1 MSMGI
6 LAVANQK
13 GGVGKTTTAVTL
25 GYGLARHGYH
35 VLLVDLDP
43 QGHVSESL
51 GIKKSPGLFR
61 LLVDRQPLD
70 HVVVRARE
78 NLDIISSDKTTERAK
93 RYLASEPLSH
103 KAIVRSLKNAP
114 YDVVLFDCAPS
125 YDILHIAALVASD
138 RLLIPTR
145 LEHLASDGVN
155 ELLRSAAELRE
166 DGESK
171 VRLVCILPTFFER
184 VTRETTEQLQ
194 NLVDQF
200 GTAVWPPIPQDTK
213 VREASAYGKTL
224 WEYAATS
231 SSIVGY
237 PMGDGTSRIGGYET
251 ILNRLMRG
259 LDLWE
264 GGNDTA

>member
-1 MSMGI
+1 MNK
-6 LAVANQK
+6 LAIANQK

-25 GYGLARHGYH
+25 GHGLAHHGFH

-51 GIKKSPGLFR
+51 GIKKSSGLFK
-61 LLVDRQPLD
+61 LLVDQQPLD
-70 HVVVRARE
+70 NVVVQARE
-78 NLDIISSDKTTERAK
+78 HLDIVSSDKTTERAK

-103 KAIVRSLKNAP
+103 KAILRSLKGAP

-166 DGESK
+166 EGESA
-171 VRLVCILPTFFER
+171 VSLVCILPTFFER

-200 GTAVWPPIPQDTK
+200 GTTVWPPIPQDTK

-224 WEYAATS
+224 WEYANTS
-231 SSIVGY
+231 TSILGY
-237 PMGDGTSRIGGYET
+237 PMGDGRSWIGGYKT
-251 ILNRLMRG
+251 TLKRLIRG

-264 GGNDTA
+264 GEDG